1 MKKTSFFDLD
11 NLDFRVKS
19 ITFRTARVGSYQS
32 WGARIFNELVYKLNG
47 SSRQLFPDRSLDL
60 VPDSVYFIPK
70 GSKNRQIITESGE
83 IIHIEFI
90 SLTDDDLSS
99 YPPEILN
106 FPAGNQYKK
115 LFVSAE
121 EIWNR
126 KNTGYYLRSHAL
138 ISEILAGIAA
148 ERDRQYIQSGK
159 YAIIAPALD
168 HIRDNFRTGISIAGL
183 AKLCGISD
191 EYLRFLF
198 KSLTGQTPLS
208 YINNLRLESAREML
222 RSEFVT
228 VAEAAEAN
236 GFENPGYFSRLFKK
250 HYNIPPS
257 KARFAEAFLPSLFEE
272 DQND

>member
-47 SSRQLFPDRSLDL
+47 SSRQLFPDRTLDL

-70 GSKNRQIITESGE
+70 GSKNRQIITEAGE

-90 SLTDDDLSS
+90 SLADDDLSS

-168 HIRDNFRTGISIAGL
+168 HIRDNFRSGISIAGL

-257 KARFAEAFLPSLFEE
+257 KARFAEAFLPSLFKE

>member
-1 MKKTSFFDLD
+1 M
-11 NLDFRVKS
+11 NL
-19 ITFRTARVGSYQS
+19 
-32 WGARIFNELVYKLNG
+32 
-47 SSRQLFPDRSLDL
+47 SRLQ
-60 VPDSVYFIPK
+60 
-70 GSKNRQIITESGE
+70 T
-83 IIHIEFI
+83 
-90 SLTDDDLSS
+90 T
-99 YPPEILN
+99 N

-257 KARFAEAFLPSLFEE
+257 KARFAEAFLPSVFKE

>member
-70 GSKNRQIITESGE
+70 GSKNRQIITEAGE

-90 SLTDDDLSS
+90 SLADDDLSS

-106 FPAGNQYKK
+106 FSAGNQYKK

-257 KARFAEAFLPSLFEE
+257 KARFAEAFLPPLFKE

>member
-19 ITFRTARVGSYQS
+19 ITFRTARVGSYPS

-47 SSRQLFPDRSLDL
+47 SSRQLFPDRTLDL

-70 GSKNRQIITESGE
+70 GSKNRQIITEAGE

-90 SLTDDDLSS
+90 SLADDDLSS

-106 FPAGNQYKK
+106 FSAGNQYKK

-168 HIRDNFRTGISIAGL
+168 HIRHNFRTGISIAGL

-257 KARFAEAFLPSLFEE
+257 KARFAEAFLPPLFKE

>member
-32 WGARIFNELVYKLNG
+32 CGARIFNELVYKLNG

-70 GSKNRQIITESGE
+70 GSKNRQIITEAGE

-90 SLTDDDLSS
+90 SLADDDLSS

-115 LFVSAE
+115 LFISAE